1 MTAIS
6 PEKLGEM
13 VAQKFVKTPEFREA
27 VEELA
32 NNVCNDLL
40 HDLAVKLR
48 HIVEKDMG
56 LTWDE
61 SDDESS
67 EKHYEFAMTFEG
79 DICHSAQ
86 EILATAIRNY

>member
-6 PEKLGEM
+6 PEKLGEL
-13 VAQKFVKTPEFREA
+13 VAQKFIKTPEFREA

-32 NNVCNDLL
+32 NRICDDML
-40 HDLAVKLR
+40 HDLATKLR
-48 HIVEKDMG
+48 IQVEKDMG

-61 SDDESS
+61 SDDESC
-67 EKHYEFAMTFEG
+67 EKHYEFGMTFEG
-79 DICHSAQ
+79 DVCMAAQ